1 MRQTRSR
8 SVSRVLHD
16 AGADAWERATT
27 HPMVRAI
34 GDGSLP
40 HDVFR
45 GYFEQNLL
53 YLQEYARSIALITAK
68 APDREALATLARF
81 QSQIVLVEIP
91 ANLRF
96 LERMGGDAAD
106 LGDVASMHPT
116 TYAYT
121 RHLLA
126 TCALG
131 GCAEGLTAV
140 LPCQW
145 SYGELARPL
154 MAHPPDDPIYADWIG
169 MFGSDEYDGL
179 VAETTALLDR
189 VAEVEDAGA
198 MAVLAEIFERSTQ
211 YEVAFWDMA
220 YGTPPQRRSIDTCR
234 QPGSTRTS
242 PFDWTTST
250 PRSRDGARC
259 WCGSM
264 PPASAAPT
272 CTSSTA

>member
-1 MRQTRSR
+1 MLETRSR
-8 SVSRVLHD
+8 RVSGVLHE
-16 AGADAWERATT
+16 AGAAAWERATN

-40 HDVFR
+40 HAVFR
-45 GYFEQNLL
+45 AYFEQNVL
-53 YLQEYARSIALITAK
+53 YLQAYARSIALIVAK
-68 APDREALATLARF
+68 APDREALDTLSRF
-81 QSQIVLVEIP
+81 QTQIVENEIP

-96 LERMGGDAAD
+96 LARLGGDAGS
-106 LGDVASMHPT
+106 LGGDRSMLPT
-116 TYAYT
+116 AYGYT

-131 GCAEGLTAV
+131 DCAEGLTAV

-154 MAHPPDDPIYADWIG
+154 TAHPPDDPIYAEWIG

-189 VAEVEDAGA
+189 VADAGNA
-198 MAVLAEIFERSTQ
+198 DQMAALTAIFERSTQ

-220 YGTPPQRRSIDTCR
+220 HGSAR
-234 QPGSTRTS
+234 QGE
-242 PFDWTTST
+242 
-250 PRSRDGARC
+250 
-259 WCGSM
+259 
-264 PPASAAPT
+264 PT
-272 CTSSTA
+272 LG